1 MVISECIKCDI
12 CKTEYRLRVS
22 VGFDKY
28 QKHYMDCFECSSPI
42 VFAVRANPPNAVI
55 QIEENCTIIEH
66 KQDKKVVNFHP
77 GFALDKDEIH
87 NSMSFPS
94 LELMRMINPFMR
106 KPLNAKMLSA
116 SHLFDIPNA
125 PSKWGQLKLIS
136 KHISERNNKKAQ
148 TTAQLYMSARNKELA
163 LYDEDSLYSYMALLY
178 EFLDWLFYPRIQ
190 DIARPIMSKV
200 SELKESGLLDEFYL
214 YYKENIKV
222 ENHQRYINIISD
234 FMARR
239 DHFGQLIYFARVNND
254 NVEEKIISS
263 KNFDQIRSFYGD
275 AYETLTSNMTIL
287 ACLNNIIDGRNFDE
301 FKSMT
306 LTKYINDVSKDKKTG
321 PFKDNQLFSDFCE
334 DDLESTIR
342 NGSHHASIWHEGE
355 TIRYRSGGTGA
366 QREISYTK
374 YIHLCN
380 KLTLKIVSLWIIE
393 LHLQFLFE
401 KENDDYPWFSI

>member
-12 CKTEYRLRVS
+12 CEAEYRLRVS

-28 QKHYMDCFECSSPI
+28 QKHYMDCFECSTPI
-42 VFAVRANPPNAVI
+42 VFAVRANPPNAHVE
-55 QIEENCTIIEH
+55 IEENCTITEH
-66 KQDKKVVNFHP
+66 VRQKKVVNFHP

-87 NSMSFPS
+87 NPMSFPS
-94 LELMRMINPFMR
+94 MELMSMIHPFMR
-106 KPLNAKMLSA
+106 KPKNARMLSA

-136 KHISERNNKKAQ
+136 RHLSEGKIKKAK
-148 TTAQLYMSARNKELA
+148 TTAQLYMKARNEELRLYESDSVYSQVA
-163 LYDEDSLYSYMALLY
+163 LVF
-178 EFLDWLFYPRIQ
+178 EFLDWLFYPRIH
-190 DIARPIMSKV
+190 DIAAPIMSKV
-200 SELKESGLLDEFYL
+200 TELKEAGLLDDFYR
-214 YYKENIKV
+214 YYKENFKV
-222 ENHQRYINIISD
+222 ENNQRYINIISD

-254 NVEEKIISS
+254 NIDDKVISS

-275 AYETLTSNMTIL
+275 AYETLTSNMNVL
-287 ACLNNIIDGRNFDE
+287 ACLNNIIDGRKFDE
-301 FKSMT
+301 FRSMS
-306 LTKYINDVSKDKKTG
+306 LGKYINDVSKDKKTG
-321 PFKDNQLFSDFCE
+321 PFKDNPLFLDFCE

-355 TIRYRSGGTGA
+355 KIRYRSGGTGA

-393 LHLQFLFE
+393 LHIQFIFE
-401 KENDDYPWFSI
+401 KENEGYPWFSL